1 VSLALRRTVLAAGAL
16 SLALAGSAGA
26 QTLDE
31 IVAKNLEAR
40 GGSERLKS
48 VSSLRMKGTISMGPG
63 MEGPFTLELRRPSAM
78 RAEFD
83 VDGRIAVQAFDGKR
97 GWALPP
103 VPGAE
108 PEPIPDEDA
117 EQIAAQ
123 ADFDGPLL
131 DWREKGHQV
140 ELIGREKLGEGEV
153 YRLHVTRKGG
163 GTTDL
168 LLDAKTF
175 LEARTESRRTV
186 RGETVEF
193 VSTIGDY
200 REVAGLQVPHSIESG
215 PRGSRQTQRLV
226 FEKIEFDVPLDDA
239 RFRMP
244 EPRER

>member
-1 VSLALRRTVLAAGAL
+1 MSLARRLGLTLGAL
-16 SLALAGSAGA
+16 SLTLAGGAGA

-31 IVAKNLEAR
+31 VIAKNLEAR
-40 GGSERLKS
+40 GGLERLKS
-48 VSSLRMKGTISMGPG
+48 MSSVRMKGSMSMGPG

-83 VDGRIAVQAFDGKR
+83 VDGRTAVQAFDGKR
-97 GWALPP
+97 GWSLPP

-108 PEPIPDEDA
+108 AEPIPDEDA

-123 ADFDGPLL
+123 ADFDGQLV
-131 DWREKGHQV
+131 DWKAKGHRV
-140 ELIGREKLGEGEV
+140 ELLGREKLGEREV
-153 YRLHVTRKGG
+153 FRLHVTRKDG

-168 LLDAKTF
+168 LLDTTSF
-175 LEARTESRRTV
+175 LEVRSESRRVV

-200 REVAGLQVPHSIESG
+200 REVNGLMVPHSIESG
-215 PRGSRQTQRLV
+215 PRGSRRTQRLV
-226 FEKIEFDVPLDDA
+226 FETIEFDVPLDDA

-244 EPRER
+244 PPKKR

>member
-1 VSLALRRTVLAAGAL
+1 MSVELRRPALVLGA
-16 SLALAGSAGA
+16 LALAFAGSARA

-40 GGSERLKS
+40 GGLERLESMSS
-48 VSSLRMKGTISMGPG
+48 VRMKGTMSMGPG
-63 MEGPFTLELRRPSAM
+63 MEGPFTLELRRPNAM
-78 RAEFD
+78 RAEFEL
-83 VDGRIAVQAFDGKR
+83 DGRTSVQAFDGKR

-103 VPGAE
+103 VPDAE

-123 ADFDGPLL
+123 ADFDGPLV
-131 DWREKGHQV
+131 DWKAKGHQV
-140 ELIGREKLGEGEV
+140 QLLGREKLGEREV
-153 YRLHVTRKGG
+153 YRLHVTRKDG

-168 LLDAKTF
+168 LLDATSF
-175 LEARTESRRTV
+175 LEVRSESRRVV
-186 RGETVEF
+186 RGETIEF

-200 REVAGLQVPHSIESG
+200 REVNGLMVPHSIESG
-215 PRGSRQTQRLV
+215 PRGSRRTQRLV
-226 FEKIEFDVPLDDA
+226 FEKIEFDVPLDAA